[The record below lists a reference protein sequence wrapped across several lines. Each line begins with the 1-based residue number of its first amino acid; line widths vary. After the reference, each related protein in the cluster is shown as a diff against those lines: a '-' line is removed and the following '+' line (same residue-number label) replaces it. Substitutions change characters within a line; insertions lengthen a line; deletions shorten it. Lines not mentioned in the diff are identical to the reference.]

1 MAGAPCMYFS
11 DLKITR
17 IFSNDMVNLFV
28 QQKYIVLSMYKL
40 LLTYIIFRVLIY
52 GRVYTVYCIDHSV
65 MLKYIQ
71 CNVTFIMIWLTYD
84 CFYWL
89 FMFITKFTQFIFPNE
104 PQNEA
109 RNWHKIF
116 CLITA
121 FIPLLIK
128 ERVFGNINSRMSNIK
143 SNTSQN
149 GGKFIFGV
157 LEKTLFWGRGWP
169 LKRPKGQNPW
179 V

>member
-1 MAGAPCMYFS
+1 MYFS

-84 CFYWL
+84 CFY
-89 FMFITKFTQFIFPNE
+89 
-104 PQNEA
+104 
-109 RNWHKIF
+109 
-116 CLITA
+116 
-121 FIPLLIK
+121 
-128 ERVFGNINSRMSNIK
+128 
-143 SNTSQN
+143 
-149 GGKFIFGV
+149 
-157 LEKTLFWGRGWP
+157 
-169 LKRPKGQNPW
+169 
-179 V
+179 

>member
-1 MAGAPCMYFS
+1 MYFS

-109 RNWHKIF
+109 GNCHKGKSF
-116 CLITA
+116 A
-121 FIPLLIK
+121 QLLALSLFSFK
-128 ERVFGNINSRMSNIK
+128 EGLWKYCRGNYSFLNS
-143 SNTSQN
+143 
-149 GGKFIFGV
+149 
-157 LEKTLFWGRGWP
+157 
-169 LKRPKGQNPW
+169 
-179 V
+179 